1 MFVLVRKRMYG
12 GRDEPFGEILWCIRC
27 LDTVFDRPSV
37 ADICNEK
44 EPSDL
49 LERASGKQ
57 YQVPMKKT
65 LHEPFLLHLAH
76 RNTDDARCRA
86 TVPR

>member
-27 LDTVFDRPSV
+27 LDTVFDRPAV
-37 ADICNEK
+37 ADICDEK

-57 YQVPMKKT
+57 Y
-65 LHEPFLLHLAH
+65 
-76 RNTDDARCRA
+76 
-86 TVPR
+86 